1 MVGGGQIPMPGEVS
15 IAHNGV
21 LFLDELP
28 EFRRQVLEALRQPLE
43 DGELC
48 IVRGMQRATF
58 PSRVMLVASMNP
70 CPCGWLGS
78 GVRSCRCT
86 THQVMSY
93 ASRVSG
99 PLLDRIDLQVGL
111 QAVPFR
117 DLQAKKSGDSSSVI
131 HDRVQR
137 ARRAQVLRH
146 QKQGDPPVWNASLNA
161 AGVRKFI
168 RPTASG
174 LRILELAGERL
185 GLSARSLTRALKV
198 ARTIADLEGDEHV
211 AERHIGEAIQY
222 RRLDQK
228 RS

>member
-1 MVGGGQIPMPGEVS
+1 VS

-28 EFRRQVLEALRQPLE
+28 EFKRGVLEALRQPLE

-86 THQVMSY
+86 THQVMAY
-93 ASRVSG
+93 NSRVSG

-111 QAVPFR
+111 QAVPLR
-117 DLQAKKSGDSSSVI
+117 DLQERKPGDASEEI
-131 HDRVQR
+131 RARVQR
-137 ARRAQVLRH
+137 AREVQLRR
-146 QKQGDPPVWNASLNA
+146 QKQDGNVAVSNANLDA
-161 AGVRKFI
+161 AGVRQFI
-168 RPTASG
+168 RPTEAG
-174 LRILELAGERL
+174 MRILELAGERL

-198 ARTIADLEGDEHV
+198 ARTIADLAGDERV
-211 AERHIGEAIQY
+211 DLDHIGEAIQY

-228 RS
+228 QI

>member
-1 MVGGGQIPMPGEVS
+1 V
-15 IAHNGV
+15 IA
-21 LFLDELP
+21 
-28 EFRRQVLEALRQPLE
+28 
-43 DGELC
+43 
-48 IVRGMQRATF
+48 
-58 PSRVMLVASMNP
+58 
-70 CPCGWLGS
+70 
-78 GVRSCRCT
+78 
-86 THQVMSY
+86 Y

-117 DLQAKKSGDSSSVI
+117 ELQAKKSGDSSVLI
-131 HDRVQR
+131 AERVQR

-146 QKQGDPPVWNASLNA
+146 QHSGDAPVWNASLNA

-168 RPTASG
+168 RPTAPG

-198 ARTIADLEGDEHV
+198 ARTIADIAGDERV
-211 AERHIGEAIQY
+211 DERHIGEAIQY